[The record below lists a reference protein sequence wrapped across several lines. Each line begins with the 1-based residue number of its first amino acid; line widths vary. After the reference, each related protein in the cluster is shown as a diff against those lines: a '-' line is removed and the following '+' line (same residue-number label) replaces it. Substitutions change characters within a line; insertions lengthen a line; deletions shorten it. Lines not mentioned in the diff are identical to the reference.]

1 MGVAELMR
9 TNPTYHKTQ
18 LVEAALMWDASWYM
32 GIAQSGYHMPVTGTS
47 NLAFPPLFP
56 LLVRLLGDGLA
67 GLGLTLGDPQY
78 GPWALAGLLISN
90 AAFLG
95 ALILLWHLVRLDHP
109 AGVADRTL
117 WLVAAFP
124 LGLFWSAFYTE
135 SLFLL
140 LAVGCVLAARRGV
153 WPLAGAL
160 GGLAVLTK
168 WLGVVL
174 VAVLFVEWLAARR
187 ARRAADGNGRAAPP
201 ERRPSVFALGWL
213 ACIPLALAGY
223 LLYLQVTFGT
233 PWGILQSQEQGW
245 KHGLSFFVSTYL
257 QGVDLLWQSV
267 TQTGPN
273 RDSVLH
279 WGFGNSLYMWL
290 DLILPWLMLGLG
302 ALGWRRGWLR
312 PGDLAW
318 LGLGIL
324 FPLSLGTTI
333 SLARYMMPL
342 WPALVVGA
350 RLGARSPALERAWLV
365 LATGLLALGA
375 YIYANAKWIG

>member
-1 MGVAELMR
+1 MGISQLMR
-9 TNPTYHKTQ
+9 TEPGYDKPPV
-18 LVEAALMWDASWYM
+18 VEAALMWDASWYM
-32 GIAQSGYHMPVTGTS
+32 GIAQGGYQMPLSGTP

-56 LLVRLLGDGLA
+56 LLIRVLGDGLA
-67 GLGLTLGDPQY
+67 ALGLDLSDPQY
-78 GPWALAGLLISN
+78 GSWVLAGLLISN
-90 AAFLG
+90 VAFLA
-95 ALILLWHLVRLDHP
+95 ALALLWQLVRLDHP

-117 WLVAAFP
+117 WLMAAFP
-124 LGLFWSAFYTE
+124 LGVFWSAFYTE

-140 LAVGCVLAARRGV
+140 LAVGCLLAARRGV

-174 VAVLFVEWLAARR
+174 FAVLFVEWLAARR
-187 ARRAADGNGRAAPP
+187 TRPAAAGNGRAAPP
-201 ERRPSVFALGWL
+201 PRRPSWPALSWI

-233 PWGILQSQEQGW
+233 PWGILESQEQGW
-245 KHGLSFFVSTYL
+245 KHGLSFFVTTYTE
-257 QGVDLLWQSV
+257 GVDLLWQSV
-267 TQTGPN
+267 TQTGPR

-342 WPALVVGA
+342 WPALIVGA
-350 RLGARSPALERAWLV
+350 RLCARFPALERAWLV